1 MAKKTNLSL
10 FLYPAGKA
18 TGAENQASSCSIKYS
33 PLTPR
38 NAGKTS
44 QARATWAH
52 TAGDEHTAQ
61 EDLNSEA
68 SPPWAISR
76 LCEVK
81 WSCLF
86 LGHAL
91 RGHTLIP
98 ISHSPSFVH
107 PIRGWTQGMES
118 ESWVQPSCGALGKW
132 KRLLWVCLLINEM
145 KLRRLA
151 LQVVVGIT

>member
-91 RGHTLIP
+91 RGHTLISQLVTAQALCTP
-98 ISHSPSFVH
+98 LGDEHRVWSQSPGFSQAVG
-107 PIRGWTQGMES
+107 PWASENGSS
-118 ESWVQPSCGALGKW
+118 ESVFSSMKW
-132 KRLLWVCLLINEM
+132 N
-145 KLRRLA
+145 
-151 LQVVVGIT
+151 